1 MSKRR
6 AAMGVDYALG
16 YGVGR
21 PARLDMLRGPQLR
34 DVAEV
39 GYGVFTLITGPDRAS
54 MKKPHGPRGHVRFS
68 IKPDARFT
76 S

>member
-1 MSKRR
+1 MRSINEVAHAAGKLTI
-6 AAMGVDYALG
+6 AECVEDAAIVDWMIAMGVDYAQG

-39 GYGVFTLITGPDRAS
+39 G
-54 MKKPHGPRGHVRFS
+54 
-68 IKPDARFT
+68 
-76 S
+76 